1 MSFTLDYCCE
11 QIEKHQ
17 DEVLV
22 DQLRRLASE
31 SEGRFGSRGNTAR
44 LLRVVAA
51 RLEHEAAEVVAE
63 LLEMQQRAN
72 RAYDEYAR
80 GNYNERMEVEANTWG
95 EATDLVAKKL
105 VVKK

>member
-51 RLEHEAAEVVAE
+51 RLERDASGVAAELRERSDEESKLGRFAQDGRE
-63 LLEMQQRAN
+63 C
-72 RAYDEYAR
+72 AYDEA
-80 GNYNERMEVEANTWG
+80 A
-95 EATDLVAKKL
+95 DLVTEQLAGEK
-105 VVKK
+105 